1 MTAAWPASLPLR
13 VDRHPYQ
20 EVPQPA
26 TVLFRPEVGP
36 PIGRRRSTVRLSI
49 VPFAFVMTTAQV
61 ATFETFVAGDLAGGV
76 LPFTIRH
83 PRTDATVTAT
93 LIDET
98 PYGIAWFS
106 PEAWTVTFRALVRG

>member
-20 EVPQPA
+20 EAPQPA

-49 VPFAFVMTTAQV
+49 ATFAFVMTTAQV
-61 ATFETFVAGDLAGGV
+61 ATFETFVANDLAGGV

-83 PRTDATVTAT
+83 PRTDATVTVT

-106 PEAWTVTFRALVRG
+106 PEAWTVTFRALVRN